1 MSPLGCKAHTTWL
14 HRAMMNTA
22 CSVSFTPHSSD
33 MKLCWILGMRKV
45 AVSQPRFSP
54 AGLINTLTTRKPGLR
69 LLHEQVRSVAVY
81 PWLALALSWPPGS
94 QDMERD
100 VAEGRGQQRCND
112 EAEPA
117 TVPCCQG
124 RQCKRGALERRTFEL
139 PCSQMQFQTWLG

>member
-1 MSPLGCKAHTTWL
+1 
-14 HRAMMNTA
+14 
-22 CSVSFTPHSSD
+22 
-33 MKLCWILGMRKV
+33 MRKV

-54 AGLINTLTTRKPGLR
+54 AGLINTLTTGKPGLQ

-81 PWLALALSWPPGS
+81 PWLALAPSWPPGS

-139 PCSQMQFQTWLG
+139 PCSQMQFQT